1 MNKKVYEVY
10 NNQVQAELYSAYLYL
25 AMSFDMESKNYR
37 GMAKWLEKQYN
48 EEREHAFKLIEFM
61 QDCGEKPVL
70 QQIDMPAADFG
81 TPVELFAKVLEHE
94 QLVTSL
100 IRNMYEV
107 AIEEKDYA
115 AQIHLQWF
123 VSEQVEEEANAT
135 EILEK
140 LKMVG
145 DSVQG
150 VLMVDAKLGERK

>member
-48 EEREHAFKLIEFM
+48 EEREHAFKLIAFM
-61 QDCGEKPVL
+61 QECGEKPVL

-94 QLVTSL
+94 KLVTSL

-107 AIEEKDYA
+107 AMEEKDYA

-123 VSEQVEEEANAT
+123 ISEQVEEEANAS

-140 LKMVG
+140 LQMVG

-150 VLMVDAKLGERK
+150 ILMVDAKLGARK